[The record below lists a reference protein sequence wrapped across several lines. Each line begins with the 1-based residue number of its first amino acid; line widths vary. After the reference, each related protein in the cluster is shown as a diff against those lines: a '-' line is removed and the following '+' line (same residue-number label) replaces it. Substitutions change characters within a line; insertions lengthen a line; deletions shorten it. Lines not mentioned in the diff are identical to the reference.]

1 MQTVKIGGENRP
13 LKFGFNTLADFGRKT
28 GITLSGLQKLGDT
41 LTIANVI
48 TLIWCGLNE
57 GARKAGIPFD
67 VDEYTVGEWL
77 DEDPNLVA
85 EMMEHYGESQAPVEK
100 GKGKKKPAAKK

>member
-1 MQTVKIGGENRP
+1 MQTVKIGGEERP
-13 LKFGFNTLADFGRKT
+13 VKFGFNTLAEFGRKT

-48 TLIWCGLNE
+48 TLIWCGLKE
-57 GARKAGIPFD
+57 GARKEGIPFD
-67 VDEYTVGEWL
+67 VDEVTVGDWL

-85 EMMEHYGESQAPVEK
+85 EMMEHYGDSQAPVSN
-100 GKGKKKPAAKK
+100 GKKKPEPKKK